1 MCAGYGA
8 TERLQKLVLVAF
20 GMDSGIDTWGLDKR
34 KRETLERLH
43 VLRLSGV
50 IVIFL
55 IFSLCILLI
64 MTALLSK
71 ILIVIEQDQ
80 DRAE

>member
-1 MCAGYGA
+1 MYYDYQ
-8 TERLQKLVLVAF
+8 ELLLY
-20 GMDSGIDTWGLDKR
+20 
-34 KRETLERLH
+34 
-43 VLRLSGV
+43 
-50 IVIFL
+50 FL

-80 DRAE
+80 GRAE

>member
-50 IVIFL
+50 IVIF
-55 IFSLCILLI
+55 FNF
-64 MTALLSK
+64 
-71 ILIVIEQDQ
+71 
-80 DRAE
+80 